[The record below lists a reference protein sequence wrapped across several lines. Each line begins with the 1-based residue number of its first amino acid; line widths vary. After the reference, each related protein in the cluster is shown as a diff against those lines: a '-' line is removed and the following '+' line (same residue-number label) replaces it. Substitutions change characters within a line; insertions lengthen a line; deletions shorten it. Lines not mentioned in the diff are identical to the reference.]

1 MSKEERKS
9 IKEVVKTVRIL
20 ALDDPQ
26 GFMII
31 KSNAE
36 ILKARHDMEMA
47 DRHEPVA
54 QEGGEEK

>member
-1 MSKEERKS
+1 MTEEKRKN
-9 IKEVVKTVRIL
+9 IKEAVKAVIIL
-20 ALDDPQ
+20 ARNDPQ
-26 GFMII
+26 GFMIV

-54 QEGGEEK
+54 